1 MRSRVFRGVLL
12 VATAALCACRQDMHD
27 QPKAKALRGSVFFA
41 DGRSARPAIEGT
53 VARGMLREDL
63 HLYFGKIDGKLA
75 ATFPFPLTRAVL
87 ERGHQRFDV
96 FCSPCHGRLGNGQGM
111 VVSRGFKQPTSFH
124 DERLLTSPPGH
135 YFDVM
140 TNGFGAMQDYSAQV
154 PVEDRW
160 AIAAYIRALQLSQ
173 NAHLSDVPKADR
185 EELDKAPAEGRAS
198 PPRAGSPGPKA
209 PPDTHKGSAP

>member
-1 MRSRVFRGVLL
+1 MRTRVLFVTLL
-12 VATAALCACRQDMHD
+12 LLPACRQDMHD

-53 VARGMLREDL
+53 VARGMLHEDA
-63 HLYFGKIDGKLA
+63 HLYFGKVDGKLA
-75 ATFPFPLTRAVL
+75 ETFPFPITRAVL

-124 DERLLTSPPGH
+124 DDRLVSSPPGY

-154 PVEDRW
+154 DVSDRW

-173 NAHLSDVPKADR
+173 NARLSDVPRADR
-185 EELDKAPAEGRAS
+185 EGLDKAPAEGRAS
-198 PPRAGSPGPKA
+198 PPRAGRSE
-209 PPDTHKGSAP
+209 PPHKGSTP